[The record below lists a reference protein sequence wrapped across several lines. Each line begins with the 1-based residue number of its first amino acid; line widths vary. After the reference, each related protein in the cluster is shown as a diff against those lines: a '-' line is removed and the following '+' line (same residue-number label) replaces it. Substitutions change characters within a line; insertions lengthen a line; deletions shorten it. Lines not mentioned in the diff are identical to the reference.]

1 MGRGKEGVDGIALTC
16 DDALLGGYVDG
27 WSKVVSP
34 TAAERRAGEAEI
46 VGALCLGLLRS
57 FEAGARGAGLAPS
70 IDLAERQASFAAEE
84 FDRFLILRERLN
96 ELTEDPS
103 QALEALAGPLTS
115 FYEGARPDDWLQAQV
130 FQFVGDTLTTDFAD
144 ILASRLDER
153 TASAVRRALTG
164 RTAQETFA
172 LEQIRRSLDTDP
184 DSRERVAKFTG
195 AMIGAAMGRL
205 RDALLASDALE
216 LVLGEGGVK
225 ECVLELLGRHRERL
239 ERLGVDPVD

>member
-1 MGRGKEGVDGIALTC
+1 MPGGEG
-16 DDALLGGYVDG
+16 
-27 WSKVVSP
+27 VSP
-34 TAAERRAGEAEI
+34 TNAERRAGEAEI

-57 FEAGARGAGLAPS
+57 FEAGARGAGMAPT

-96 ELTEDPS
+96 ELSEDPGH
-103 QALEALAGPLTS
+103 ALAALSGPLTS
-115 FYEGARPDDWLQAQV
+115 FYEASRPSDWLQSQV

-144 ILASRLDER
+144 ILAPRLDER

-164 RTAQETFA
+164 RTAQEAFA
-172 LEQIRRSLDTDP
+172 LEQITLALDTDP
-184 DSRERVAKFTG
+184 DARLAIAKFTG
-195 AMIGAAMGRL
+195 AMIGEAMGRL
-205 RDALLASDALE
+205 RDAFLASDALE